1 MSSAHS
7 SSTESAS
14 ESMLTRRKAAAA
26 PAATTTSP
34 RPHDNVAFE
43 DVTDSNFVYEFG
55 GPIGAASMIVGF
67 PLLMAY

>member
-14 ESMLTRRKAAAA
+14 ESMLTRRK
-26 PAATTTSP
+26 AATTTSP